1 MSSWLDLINVGLN
14 AAHSHQ
20 IRKAQE
26 QLQQMEVAAVEAAA
40 RQQVL
45 EILRNFVFEMAQDIK
60 ALEENLQTA
69 PQQVYVVA
77 HALGWRF
84 QNMGIT
90 PEIFPEFR
98 DKEYVQ
104 QTQTKIQHAIEESRK
119 MLTPDQHDQA
129 DRAVKFIEESDLL
142 QETIEAV
149 SAKEN
154 LEATEPEW
162 EQLSKKAKGTKSKKT
177 FGCLGLLATFS
188 IIPIILVGIVTIMS
202 DASRFLGSISGI
214 VAMLVWTAAL
224 AGSIA
229 LLAQSK
235 PNRYEELQETREDWR
250 SKLLPSER
258 WQRVVSLWG
267 EQSSQGYRD
276 IQESRN
282 TYIRGIFGQVE
293 GFDKFLPV
301 GD

>member
-26 QLQQMEVAAVEAAA
+26 QLQQMEADAVEAAL

-45 EILRNFVFEMAQDIK
+45 EIMRNFVFEIAQDIK
-60 ALEENLQTA
+60 ALEEHLETA
-69 PQQVYVVA
+69 PQQVYIVA
-77 HALGWRF
+77 HALRWRL
-84 QNMGIT
+84 QDMGIT
-90 PEIFPEFR
+90 PDLFPEFR

-104 QTQTKIQHAIEESRK
+104 QTQTKIRYAIQESK
-119 MLTPDQHDQA
+119 TMLTADQRKEA
-129 DRAVKFIEESDLL
+129 DKAVKFIEDSNLL
-142 QETIEAV
+142 QDAIEAT
-149 SAKEN
+149 SAKED

-162 EQLSKKAKGTKSKKT
+162 ERLSKKAKGTKSKKT

-188 IIPIILVGIVTIMS
+188 IVPVILVGIVTIMS
-202 DASRFLGSISGI
+202 DASRFLGNISGI

-235 PNRYEELQETREDWR
+235 PNRYEKLQETREAWR
-250 SKLLPSER
+250 SKLLPREK
-258 WQRVVSLWG
+258 WEKVVSRWG
-267 EQSSQGYRD
+267 EKTSQGYRD
-276 IQESRN
+276 IQESHN
-282 TYIRGIFGQVE
+282 DYVRGIFGQVE